1 MTVNASIMEVVKEV
15 IIPSAR
21 IQILSNGLMHVHVLT
36 KNYFEMENSREILS
50 ARTALAEGKAY
61 PILYTS
67 EHVFVTP
74 SQEVKQFVAA
84 QERANTVKADGFV
97 MKSFPQRLA
106 ARLYMKLNRP
116 VVPTAFFSTEEEA
129 IEWLLQFAD

>member
-1 MTVNASIMEVVKEV
+1 MTDNDSIMEVVKEV

-36 KNYFEMENSREILS
+36 KNYFEMENSRELLA
-50 ARTALAEGKAY
+50 ARKALAEGKPY

-67 EHVFVTP
+67 EHEFVTP
-74 SQEVKQFVAA
+74 SQEVKDFVATE
-84 QERANTVKADGFV
+84 ERARFVKADAFV

-106 ARLYMKLNRP
+106 ARLYLKLNKP
-116 VVPTAFFSTEEEA
+116 VVPTAFFSSEEEA
-129 IEWLLQFAD
+129 VEWLLQFVD